1 MISCTECMISYIA
14 NMISYPTSEHT
25 CRSGPKSGRAGSW
38 PLGRASALLLSQCCP
53 LSNAARYC
61 PLSAVTSVPIMIADS
76 CPPVRRCCPRFR
88 MQNRVGIRLLI
99 DCIRE
104 SRSAGTIL
112 WHYAGGRARTRRQ
125 WLVVIVRRPPRG
137 WPEGGQSS
145 LRPFWRCPVP
155 FSELALQEGH
165 VFRFL
170 DRVELVEPSTRTRRL
185 RPPRR
190 SLRHEGRR
198 CRDGRGSQP
207 PGPPGRQ
214 RKSWR
219 CTVLVNLEAA
229 WKERAAGTMADFC
242 HGRQGAL

>member
-1 MISCTECMISYIA
+1 MISCTEFMISYIA

-53 LSNAARYC
+53 LSNAARYG
-61 PLSAVTSVPIMIADS
+61 PLSAVTRVPIMIADS

-88 MQNRVGIRLLI
+88 MHNRVGIRLLI
-99 DCIRE
+99 QCQRE

-112 WHYAGGRARTRRQ
+112 WRSGRARTRRQ
-125 WLVVIVRRPPRG
+125 PLRLVVRLPPRG
-137 WPEGGQSS
+137 R
-145 LRPFWRCPVP
+145 RPFWRRPVP

-170 DRVELVEPSTRTRRL
+170 DRVELVEPSTVRRTRTRRL

-214 RKSWR
+214 RRSWR
-219 CTVLVNLEAA
+219 CTVLVHHDLEAA
-229 WKERAAGTMADFC
+229 GKER
-242 HGRQGAL
+242 

>member
-1 MISCTECMISYIA
+1 MISCTEFMISYIA

-38 PLGRASALLLSQCCP
+38 PLGRASALLLSQCYP
-53 LSNAARYC
+53 LSNAARYGL
-61 PLSAVTSVPIMIADS
+61 LSAFTSVPIMIADS

-112 WHYAGGRARTRRQ
+112 WRSGRARTRRQ
-125 WLVVIVRRPPRG
+125 PLRLVVRLPPRG
-137 WPEGGQSS
+137 R
-145 LRPFWRCPVP
+145 RPFWRRPVP

-219 CTVLVNLEAA
+219 CTVLVHLEAA